1 MPNKYLYSSILEN
14 KLIISLY
21 GKKII
26 YETVTNK
33 PTEAAKVPSCVQFLP
48 SHCGVEGN
56 HHFLM
61 IFSSATVLLASKKCE
76 PAQEF
81 HGEPVATQIIQ
92 YMIQKCIEKS
102 WRYLGNKAMQL
113 RFSYVVPFTL

>member
-1 MPNKYLYSSILEN
+1 MGQLQ
-14 KLIISLY
+14 
-21 GKKII
+21 
-26 YETVTNK
+26 TNK
-33 PTEAAKVPSCVQFLP
+33 PTKAEKVSSFLP

-61 IFSSATVLLASKKCE
+61 IFSSATVLLAAKKCE

-102 WRYLGNKAMQL
+102 
-113 RFSYVVPFTL
+113 